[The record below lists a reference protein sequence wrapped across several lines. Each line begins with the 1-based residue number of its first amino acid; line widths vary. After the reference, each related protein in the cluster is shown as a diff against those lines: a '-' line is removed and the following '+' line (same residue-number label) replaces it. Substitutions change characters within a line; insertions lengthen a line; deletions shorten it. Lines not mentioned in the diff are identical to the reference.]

1 MLHGRMAVRARHYY
15 NHWAGYVAGFCIGR
29 AFWNCLG
36 NSDEDLAQEL
46 QRQGDDGGSRQMM
59 RELSDNPAIAFAD
72 LPWDLPLNLPERPAS
87 LAEFHWS

>member
-1 MLHGRMAVRARHYY
+1 
-15 NHWAGYVAGFCIGR
+15 
-29 AFWNCLG
+29 
-36 NSDEDLAQEL
+36 
-46 QRQGDDGGSRQMM
+46 MM